1 MGRSRNDTASDVQNG
16 RHGQPCKSALHA
28 GWVRSCLQ
36 DKSGRTNQAC
46 DWPTRTCN
54 ASGSRADC
62 AAAGYRVKAGLPCER
77 WLECNE
83 CVFRV
88 RLALRLSLS
97 LFLSYPS
104 SSLPFLSL
112 FFPFLSIF
120 LITLP
125 SLPFSLLLFTFA
137 FVSFL
142 SLVPLFNFYIINR
155 DRFSNDPLA
164 TQTTII
170 FIILNRL

>member
-1 MGRSRNDTASDVQNG
+1 MERSRNDTTSNVQNSHH
-16 RHGQPCKSALHA
+16 RQSCKSALHA

-83 CVFRV
+83 RVFRV
-88 RLALRLSLS
+88 RLALHLSLS
-97 LFLSYPS
+97 LSFFLFLFFILYT
-104 SSLPFLSL
+104 LYLSL
-112 FFPFLSIF
+112 FLLYPNFL
-120 LITLP
+120 
-125 SLPFSLLLFTFA
+125 LPF
-137 FVSFL
+137 
-142 SLVPLFNFYIINR
+142 
-155 DRFSNDPLA
+155 
-164 TQTTII
+164 
-170 FIILNRL
+170 

>member
-1 MGRSRNDTASDVQNG
+1 MGRSRNDTTSNVQNS
-16 RHGQPCKSALHA
+16 RHRQSCKSALHA

-83 CVFRV
+83 RVFRV
-88 RLALRLSLS
+88 RLALHLPLCLFS
-97 LFLSYPS
+97 LFSCFS
-104 SSLPFLSL
+104 FLFSTLFIYLYFYFILIFFFHFNLLFCFFFSL
-112 FFPFLSIF
+112 FASLRFFVNFLVVNN
-120 LITLP
+120 
-125 SLPFSLLLFTFA
+125 
-137 FVSFL
+137 VSK
-142 SLVPLFNFYIINR
+142 Y
-155 DRFSNDPLA
+155 
-164 TQTTII
+164 
-170 FIILNRL
+170 